1 MSIEPVE
8 FLSELVAIE
17 SLSGEETAV
26 AHFLT
31 AHMRRLGLAA
41 HIDEAGN
48 AVGVREVGDGNGR
61 ITREIVLLGHMD
73 TVPGHVPV
81 RVADGKVYGRG
92 AVDAKGPL
100 ATFVQAGA
108 QARLAPGTR
117 LVVIGA
123 TEEEAATSKGARFAA
138 AQYRPDF
145 CIIGEPSGW
154 DGVTLGY
161 KGRILIDYA
170 YAQPMSH
177 TAGPAS
183 GAAETGIAWLNQLTG
198 YIAAYNQTRPR
209 LFDQLLPSIRD
220 IHTGSDGLSNTI
232 DIKVGVRLPPKFDV
246 AELETAVRAMAGS
259 ASLRFNGHEAA
270 FQSTRQTPL
279 ARAFNRAIR
288 QAGAIPTFKLKTGT
302 SDMNVVGPI
311 WQRPIVAYGPGD
323 SSLDH
328 TPEEHVVITEYLQAI
343 GVLQNVLEEIG
354 D

>member
-31 AHMRRLGLAA
+31 AHMTRLGLAA

-48 AVGVREVGDGNGR
+48 AVGVRECGDENGR

-100 ATFVQAGA
+100 ATFVLAAA

-161 KGRILIDYA
+161 KGRVLIDYA
-170 YAQPMSH
+170 NAQPMSH
-177 TAGPAS
+177 TAGQAS

-220 IHTGSDGLSNTI
+220 IHTASDGLSNTI
-232 DIKVGVRLPPKFDV
+232 DIKVGVRLPPEFDV
-246 AELETAVRAMAGS
+246 EQFEGDVCAMAGS
-259 ASLRFNGHEAA
+259 ASLRFYGHEAA

-288 QAGAIPTFKLKTGT
+288 QAGATPTFKLKTGT

-311 WQRPIVAYGPGD
+311 WQCPIVAYGPGD

-328 TPEEHVVITEYLQAI
+328 TPDEHVVVTEYLQAI
-343 GVLQNVLEEIG
+343 GVLQKVLEEIG

>member
-31 AHMRRLGLAA
+31 AHMARLGLAA
-41 HIDEAGN
+41 HIDAAGN
-48 AVGVREVGDGNGR
+48 AVGVRECGDENGR

-73 TVPGHVPV
+73 TVPGCVPV
-81 RVADGKVYGRG
+81 RVVDGKVYGRG

-100 ATFVQAGA
+100 ATFVLAAA
-108 QARLAPGTR
+108 QASLPPGTR

-123 TEEEAATSKGARFAA
+123 TEEEAATSKGARYAA
-138 AQYRPDF
+138 AQYAPDF

-161 KGRILIDYA
+161 KGRVLIDYA

-177 TAGPAS
+177 TAGQVS
-183 GAAETGIAWLNQLTG
+183 GAAETGIAWLNRLTG
-198 YIAAYNQTRPR
+198 HTAAFNQTRAR
-209 LFDQLLPSIRD
+209 LFDQLLPSIRN

-232 DIKVGVRLPPKFDV
+232 DIQVGVRLPPDFDM
-246 AELETAVRAMAGS
+246 AGLETAVRQMAGS
-259 ASLRFNGHEAA
+259 ASLRFYAHEAA
-270 FQSTRQTPL
+270 FQTNRQTLL

-288 QAGAIPTFKLKTGT
+288 QAGAKPTFKLKTGT

-311 WQRPIVAYGPGD
+311 WQCPIVAYGPGD

-343 GVLQNVLEEIG
+343 DVLQSVLEEI
-354 D
+354 

>member
-1 MSIEPVE
+1 MSTNPVE

-26 AHFLT
+26 AQFLT
-31 AHMRRLGLAA
+31 THMARLGLAA

-48 AVGVREVGDGNGR
+48 AVGVRECGAENGR

-73 TVPGHVPV
+73 TVPGRVPV
-81 RVADGKVYGRG
+81 RVEDGKVYGRG

-100 ATFVQAGA
+100 ATFVIAA
-108 QARLAPGTR
+108 ARANLPPGTR

-123 TEEEAATSKGARFAA
+123 TEEEAATSRGARFAA
-138 AQYRPDF
+138 AQYAPDV

-161 KGRILIDYA
+161 KGRLLIDYA

-177 TAGPAS
+177 TAGQAS

-198 YIAAYNQTRPR
+198 YIAEFNQTRSR
-209 LFDQLLPSIRD
+209 LFDQLLSSIRD

-232 DIKVGVRLPPKFDV
+232 DIKVGVRLPPDFDV
-246 AELETAVRAMAGS
+246 AEWETAVRAMAGS
-259 ASLRFNGHEAA
+259 ASLRFYAHEAA

-288 QAGAIPTFKLKTGT
+288 QAGATPTFKLKTGT

-311 WQRPIVAYGPGD
+311 WQCPIVAYGPGD

-328 TPEEHVVITEYLQAI
+328 TPDEHLVITEYLRAI
-343 GVLQNVLEEIG
+343 DVLQCVLEEIG